1 MTQKVGSYQIV
12 GTLRPG
18 ARPLYKAQAADQ
30 RLVALKTIPA
40 NGVTPMERERFLRE
54 AQICAGLDH
63 PNLLK
68 VHDSGEADG
77 ILYQA
82 MDLLEGA
89 DLAKVFADGRQ
100 FSWEDKLSIMEQVCA
115 GLDYAHKLN
124 LVHRDIKP
132 ANIFLETTGN
142 IRLLDFGMVRTS
154 SSNLTQAGSTLGTV
168 NYMAPEQIRGETC
181 TAASDVFSSGIVFYQ
196 LCSGRHPFSKP
207 GSGLAQIVSAIVFET
222 PVPLGQIAAGA
233 PEGLEFIINKAL
245 EKDAAKRWKGGGD
258 FKDALALC
266 RITIKMLPS
275 LDAAGA
281 AAGAGGSPPP
291 VEDPDF
297 GETKVWRRP
306 GPVAPSRPP
315 DSQAAEPTPPAP
327 PPPNPPSP
335 RIPPPAATPAPKPP
349 EAVRKPPVS
358 HVYCAAC
365 TSANA
370 PGALTCSDCGA
381 PLTSVAP
388 QVPPPDGIP
397 WRTIAF
403 LATALILFL
412 IVAIILLLKR

>member
-154 SSNLTQAGSTLGTV
+154 SSNLTQAGSRADSRRDLHSSLGCV
-168 NYMAPEQIRGETC
+168 FERDRLLSALQR
-181 TAASDVFSSGIVFYQ
+181 AASLFQTRQRSGPDRQCDRIRNPGAPGPD
-196 LCSGRHPFSKP
+196 SGRR
-207 GSGLAQIVSAIVFET
+207 ARR
-222 PVPLGQIAAGA
+222 AG
-233 PEGLEFIINKAL
+233 
-245 EKDAAKRWKGGGD
+245 
-258 FKDALALC
+258 
-266 RITIKMLPS
+266 
-275 LDAAGA
+275 
-281 AAGAGGSPPP
+281 
-291 VEDPDF
+291 V
-297 GETKVWRRP
+297 
-306 GPVAPSRPP
+306 
-315 DSQAAEPTPPAP
+315 
-327 PPPNPPSP
+327 
-335 RIPPPAATPAPKPP
+335 
-349 EAVRKPPVS
+349 
-358 HVYCAAC
+358 HH
-365 TSANA
+365 
-370 PGALTCSDCGA
+370 
-381 PLTSVAP
+381 
-388 QVPPPDGIP
+388 
-397 WRTIAF
+397 
-403 LATALILFL
+403 
-412 IVAIILLLKR
+412 